1 MTRLLMTV
9 FLITLAVF
17 ITLLSIFLSKNREPA
32 ATPAS
37 ARTQAVDAGNDTG
50 VHSSAVTVHP
60 NDAVGTP
67 VAGDPASDSEIGP
80 VNAPTYLEAIGL
92 TKGFPEV
99 EGSQTSFTLPGGLP
113 PGGLISVAVCRNTPA
128 GPLRRAISSQ
138 LTKAEVSPSIT
149 VGFSSPRSEHFPPNS
164 PDIVIKQGS
173 DGKFVF
179 LADKS
184 LSIKQESELLELT
197 RQVIHFSRLSSSPT
211 PHAPSELRSGNE
223 VYVLRNASATQAL
236 FVSKGDALANPEPQ
250 DTIIG
255 PLDSGLENTNA
266 RVNRIVVTTG
276 NDGNILEIQRLIISR
291 NLGPDPSSSMGFSV
305 LRAIWSKNAT
315 R

>member
-1 MTRLLMTV
+1 
-9 FLITLAVF
+9 
-17 ITLLSIFLSKNREPA
+17 
-32 ATPAS
+32 
-37 ARTQAVDAGNDTG
+37 
-50 VHSSAVTVHP
+50 
-60 NDAVGTP
+60 
-67 VAGDPASDSEIGP
+67 
-80 VNAPTYLEAIGL
+80 
-92 TKGFPEV
+92 
-99 EGSQTSFTLPGGLP
+99 
-113 PGGLISVAVCRNTPA
+113 
-128 GPLRRAISSQ
+128 
-138 LTKAEVSPSIT
+138 
-149 VGFSSPRSEHFPPNS
+149 
-164 PDIVIKQGS
+164 
-173 DGKFVF
+173 
-179 LADKS
+179 
-184 LSIKQESELLELT
+184 
-197 RQVIHFSRLSSSPT
+197 
-211 PHAPSELRSGNE
+211 